1 MTERTTMIKIIIF
14 EGIMK
19 SNFPISKTNHLIQ
32 QYEGAN
38 TSFNIRSVFNKKIK
52 PPFTAINLAVKK
64 VHNQYIINKAIKM
77 TLVEAEKPTK
87 KESNIQYETLYNHV
101 IFRAT
106 SEVNSHLV
114 QKADEIVKKVDKT
127 QAKDRISKARN
138 NIEEE
143 LKSFMKVDNL
153 MNSGPLYAFLTSQM
167 EGSMKSLNK
176 NERDAMRKS
185 AYEQLDQHI
194 DKIIKNKKLN
204 THSIQEVKQH
214 VNLLVSKEFAET
226 KRTFNKLLRRNQDFP
241 IKSQKI
247 S

>member
-1 MTERTTMIKIIIF
+1 
-14 EGIMK
+14 
-19 SNFPISKTNHLIQ
+19 
-32 QYEGAN
+32 
-38 TSFNIRSVFNKKIK
+38 
-52 PPFTAINLAVKK
+52 
-64 VHNQYIINKAIKM
+64 
-77 TLVEAEKPTK
+77 
-87 KESNIQYETLYNHV
+87 
-101 IFRAT
+101 
-106 SEVNSHLV
+106 
-114 QKADEIVKKVDKT
+114 
-127 QAKDRISKARN
+127 
-138 NIEEE
+138 EEE